1 MSMNSPTEVRPPRME
16 PLARL
21 PVFFALDG
29 KRAVL
34 AGGTPAAAWKA
45 ELLSATGARVDVYA
59 AEPSEELLAAIAEAP
74 HGPLTLHRRAW
85 MDDDLKG
92 AAIAVGAI
100 EDNAEGA
107 RFTAAARAA
116 GVPVNVVDKPALCD
130 FAFGAIVNRS
140 PLVVGIST
148 DGAAPVFAQAVR
160 ARLEALLPRGFARWV
175 EAARGWRLRVQSLD
189 LGLRARRRFWQ
200 HFAAFA
206 FERADVA
213 PGEADFAELVGETR
227 REDHK
232 GSVTLVGAGP
242 GDPGLLTLKAVRAL
256 QSADVIL
263 FDDLVS
269 TEVLEFSRREA
280 RKIAVGK
287 KGYGPSC
294 KQDDI
299 NELMV
304 TLAKGG
310 KDVVR
315 LKGGDPMIFGRA
327 GEEIAVCRAAG
338 IPVTIVPGISA
349 AQAAATR
356 LGVSLTDRRF
366 AQRLQYVT
374 GHSKAGRLPDDIDWA
389 GIADPAAMTAVYMP
403 KRTLDELATAAV
415 ARGLDAATPA
425 VAVAGVT
432 RPDETLIAGRVSDI
446 AARLEHAQIAGPVVV
461 LIGRALEASAVY
473 RDLMQKAMPAD
484 AVARSAAA
492 AEPTSKVA

>member
-1 MSMNSPTEVRPPRME
+1 ME
-16 PLARL
+16 ALARL
-21 PVFFALDG
+21 PVFFALEG

-34 AGGTPAAAWKA
+34 AGGSPAAAWKA
-45 ELLSATGARVDVYA
+45 ELLSATGANVDVFA
-59 AEPSEELLAAIAEAP
+59 PEPSEELLAAIAEAP
-74 HGPLTLHRRAW
+74 NGPLTLHRRVWAEA
-85 MDDDLKG
+85 DLTG
-92 AAIAVGAI
+92 AAIAIGAI
-100 EDNAEGA
+100 EDLAEA
-107 RFTAAARAA
+107 TRFAAAARGA

-130 FAFGAIVNRS
+130 FSFGAIVNRS

-160 ARLEALLPRGFARWV
+160 ARLEGLLPRGFARWV
-175 EAARGWRLRVQSLD
+175 EAARNWRLRVQATE
-189 LGLRARRRFWQ
+189 LGFRARRRFWQ

-206 FERADVA
+206 FERADFA
-213 PGEADFAELVGETR
+213 PAESDFAELLSATR
-227 REDHK
+227 REDHA

-256 QSADVIL
+256 QRADVIL
-263 FDDLVS
+263 FDELVS

-304 TLAKGG
+304 TLAKSG

-327 GEEIAVCRAAG
+327 GEEIAACAAAG
-338 IPVTIVPGISA
+338 IPVTIIPGVSA
-349 AQAAATR
+349 AQAAASR
-356 LGVSLTDRRF
+356 LAVSLTDRRY
-366 AQRLQYVT
+366 ARRLQYVT
-374 GHSKAGRLPDDIDWA
+374 GHSEGGRLPDDIDWK

-403 KRTLDELATAAV
+403 KRTLAELSAA
-415 ARGLDAATPA
+415 AIAHGLDPATPA

-432 RPDETLIAGRVSDI
+432 RGDEAIIVGTLADI
-446 AARLEHAQIAGPVVV
+446 ATRLDDTASEGPVLV
-461 LIGRALEASAVY
+461 LIGRALETSAVV
-473 RDLMQKAMPAD
+473 QEAMRGRPAD
-484 AVARSAAA
+484 AVA
-492 AEPTSKVA
+492 EPKPALASKVA

>member
-1 MSMNSPTEVRPPRME
+1 ME
-16 PLARL
+16 ALARL
-21 PVFFALDG
+21 PLFFALEG
-29 KRAVL
+29 KRAVV
-34 AGGTPAAAWKA
+34 AGGNPAAAWKA
-45 ELLSATGARVDVYA
+45 ELLSATGAKVDVFA
-59 AEPSEELLAAIAEAP
+59 AEQSEELLAAIAEAP
-74 HGPLTLHRRAW
+74 QGPVILHRRAW
-85 MDDDLKG
+85 MEADLAG
-92 AAIAVGAI
+92 AAIAIGAI

-107 RFTAAARAA
+107 RFAAAARAA
-116 GVPVNVVDKPALCD
+116 GVPVNVVDRPALCD

-175 EAARGWRLRVQSLD
+175 EAARNWRLRVQSTEF
-189 LGLRARRRFWQ
+189 GPRARRRFWQ

-206 FERADVA
+206 FERADFA
-213 PGEADFAELVGETR
+213 PGEADFTELVGATR

-242 GDPGLLTLKAVRAL
+242 GDPGLLTLRAVRAL

-263 FDDLVS
+263 FDELVS

-304 TLAKGG
+304 TLAKSG

-315 LKGGDPMIFGRA
+315 LKGGDPMIFGRG

-338 IPVTIVPGISA
+338 VAFAVVPGISA
-349 AQAAATR
+349 AQAAASR
-356 LGVSLTDRRF
+356 LAVSLTDRRY
-366 AQRLQYVT
+366 ARRLQYVT
-374 GHSKAGRLPDDIDWA
+374 GHSEAGRLPGDIDWRA
-389 GIADPAAMTAVYMP
+389 IADPAATTAVYMP
-403 KRTLDELATAAV
+403 KRTLAELSAMAIAHGLDPATPAAAV
-415 ARGLDAATPA
+415 AGA
-425 VAVAGVT
+425 T
-432 RPDETLIAGRVSDI
+432 RPDEAIVAGTIADI
-446 AARLEHAQIAGPVVV
+446 AARLDEADSTGPVVV
-461 LIGRALEASAVY
+461 LIGRALEASAVF
-473 RDLMQKAMPAD
+473 REAMQGRQPAE
-484 AVARSAAA
+484 AIAGPGQAPA
-492 AEPTSKVA
+492 SKVA

>member
-1 MSMNSPTEVRPPRME
+1 ME

-21 PVFFALDG
+21 PVFFALEG

-34 AGGTPAAAWKA
+34 AGSNPAAAWKA
-45 ELLSATGARVDVYA
+45 ELLSATGAKVDVF
-59 AEPSEELLAAIAEAP
+59 AEAPSEELLAAISEAP

-85 MDDDLKG
+85 TETDLEG
-92 AAIAVGAI
+92 AAIAIGAI

-107 RFTAAARAA
+107 RFAAAARAA

-130 FAFGAIVNRS
+130 FSFGSIVNRS
-140 PLVVGIST
+140 PLVIGVST

-175 EAARGWRLRVQSLD
+175 EAARNWRLRVQSTE
-189 LGLRARRRFWQ
+189 LGFRARRRFWQ
-200 HFAAFA
+200 HFAALA
-206 FERADVA
+206 FERADFA
-213 PGEADFAELVGETR
+213 PGEADFKELLGATR

-242 GDPGLLTLKAVRAL
+242 GDPNLLTLKGLRAL

-263 FDDLVS
+263 FDELAS

-304 TLAKGG
+304 ALAKSG

-315 LKGGDPMIFGRA
+315 LKGGDPLIFGRG
-327 GEEIAVCRAAG
+327 GEEIAACRAAG

-349 AQAAATR
+349 AQAAASR
-356 LGVSLTDRRF
+356 LAVSLTDRRY
-366 AQRLQYVT
+366 ARRLQYVT
-374 GHSKAGRLPDDIDWA
+374 GHSEAGHLPADIDWKDL
-389 GIADPAAMTAVYMP
+389 ADPAATTAVYMP
-403 KRTLDELATAAV
+403 KRTLAELSATAIAY
-415 ARGLDAATPA
+415 GLDPATPA
-425 VAVAGVT
+425 AAVAGVT
-432 RPDETLIAGRVSDI
+432 RPDEAIVAGTIADIAGRLD
-446 AARLEHAQIAGPVVV
+446 AAGADGPVIV
-461 LIGRALEASAVY
+461 LIGRALEMSAVY
-473 RDLMQKAMPAD
+473 QAAMQGAQKADEVAEAGRPPA
-484 AVARSAAA
+484 
-492 AEPTSKVA
+492 SKVA